1 MVEVDEVE
9 NLEFKWGKKR
19 GLGGGKKDV
28 QFYESFTYDGLEYT
42 LYDNVFIR
50 KEGDPKPYLGKLIEI
65 WENPD
70 TSKEVKV
77 LWFFRPCE
85 ISNFLVVKL
94 THSNEIFLA
103 SGEGVGLADINPL
116 EAISGKCNIVCVS
129 KDSRNPEHSNEEL
142 QMADFV
148 FYRTFHVGHWII
160 SDKIG
165 DKIAGIDVKFFFNR
179 VGSQKPCS
187 VCNLGIDNTHA
198 RENAMATN
206 ERDILCKLNSSDDQ
220 FPEDDEQE
228 GQKPVVG
235 EKLAAN
241 DRQENVFVC
250 KTASPKVEENS
261 DVNVRSVKPNFS
273 LGEKPVS
280 VVATESIELTNIN
293 DRQENT
299 SGEKIDL
306 SCNVKENA
314 DLKVLLVKQESTSS
328 EKIGRVGKSFVN
340 QVKVDEN
347 FKSTKDSGE
356 VDQRSQKKAKLD
368 STVKVSNDKNTNKDS
383 GEVHERPQKKAKL
396 DSTVKVFTD
405 KNMNKDS
412 GEVDEGPHKK
422 SKLASAV
429 KVSND
434 KNMKKD
440 SGEVD
445 ERPHK
450 KAKLASAAKVSCE
463 KNMNNVLNPNHDF
476 DGNNSK
482 PSVLNFT
489 ASEDKSRRAI
499 DPLGT
504 TGNSSKKVKVDDK
517 FTKPTNGKQSKECPA
532 WPPKDGIKT
541 GDKAVG
547 VTSRPDSDRSKWF
560 AELPWEERMQDA
572 HEHGRLVLFQNLDP
586 CCTSAEVEDIVW
598 SVFKETCRAKVVQ
611 RTAYSSP
618 HSAQALAIFKTSE
631 VAEGVVTKLDEG
643 CLLLPNRRPLVASM
657 ANPCF
662 PRKQSTFVG
671 HLILDKLKPQREMK
685 EAVST
690 SHSSQ
695 PNTLEY
701 DMAMEW
707 CLLVERS
714 DQFWKRLYKRQG
726 EELEKLKAKFTSK

>member
-19 GLGGGKKDV
+19 GIGGRKKDV
-28 QFYESFTYDGLEYT
+28 QFYESFTYDGLEYN
-42 LYDNVFIR
+42 LYDNVYLH
-50 KEGDPKPYLGKLIEI
+50 KEGEPLPYLGKLIKI

-70 TSKEVKV
+70 KSKKVKV
-77 LWFFRPCE
+77 LWFFQPFE
-85 ISNFLVVKL
+85 ISNFLVFEL
-94 THSNEIFLA
+94 THSNEVFLA
-103 SGEGVGLADINPL
+103 SGEGVGLANVNPL
-116 EAISGKCNIVCVS
+116 EAISGKCNIVCIS
-129 KDSRNPEHSNEEL
+129 KDSRNPKPSNEEL

-148 FYRTFHVGHWII
+148 FYRTFDVGQYFI

-165 DKIAGIDVKFFFNR
+165 DKIAGIDVKFIFNQE
-179 VGSQKPCS
+179 GSGKPCS
-187 VCNLGIDNTHA
+187 VCNLGIDNAHA

-206 ERDILCKLNSSDDQ
+206 ERDILCKLNSTDDQ
-220 FPEDDEQE
+220 FLEDDEQE
-228 GQKPVVG
+228 EQNPVVG

-241 DRQENVFVC
+241 DRQENTFIC
-250 KTASPKVEENS
+250 KTTSPKVEENS
-261 DVNVRSVKPNFS
+261 DVKVRSVKPNFFP
-273 LGEKPVS
+273 GEKPVS
-280 VVATESIELTNIN
+280 VVATESSELTNIN

-314 DLKVLLVKQESTSS
+314 DLKVSLVKQESTAS
-328 EKIGRVGKSFVN
+328 EQIGRVGKSFVN
-340 QVKVDEN
+340 QVKVDEKL
-347 FKSTKDSGE
+347 KSTKDSGE
-356 VDQRSQKKAKLD
+356 VD
-368 STVKVSNDKNTNKDS
+368 
-383 GEVHERPQKKAKL
+383 ERPQKKAKL
-396 DSTVKVFTD
+396 DSTVKVSTD

-412 GEVDEGPHKK
+412 SEVDEGPHKK
-422 SKLASAV
+422 AKLASAV
-429 KVSND
+429 KVCND
-434 KNMKKD
+434 RNMNKD

-450 KAKLASAAKVSCE
+450 KAKLASAVKVSSD
-463 KNMNNVLNPNHDF
+463 KNTNNVLNPNHDF
-476 DGNNSK
+476 DGYNSK

-499 DPLGT
+499 DTLGT

-517 FTKPTNGKQSKECPA
+517 LTKPTNSKQSKECPA
-532 WPPKDGIKT
+532 WPPKGGIKT

-547 VTSRPDSDRSKWF
+547 VTRRPDSDRSKWF

-598 SVFKETCRAKVVQ
+598 SVFKETCRAKMAQ
-611 RTAYSSP
+611 RTAYSST

-631 VAEGVVTKLDEG
+631 VAEWVVTKLDEG

-726 EELEKLKAKFTSK
+726 EELEKLKAKFKSK